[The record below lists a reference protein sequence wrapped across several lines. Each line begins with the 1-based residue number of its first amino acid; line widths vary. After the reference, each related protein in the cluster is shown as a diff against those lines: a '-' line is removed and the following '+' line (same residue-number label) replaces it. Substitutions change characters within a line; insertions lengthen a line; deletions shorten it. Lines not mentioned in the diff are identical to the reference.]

1 MAGDS
6 TTVVKL
12 KTFKSNVQTIFRII
26 KEKPENHPGR
36 IFLSEAINALLEQEY
51 DGEFEVVVPAATAR
65 RELIQLIDLA
75 NKIRVLGVVVSLD
88 LVDGSVE
95 DEKVIVCN
103 LIAE

>member
-1 MAGDS
+1 VAGEPS
-6 TTVVKL
+6 AVTKL
-12 KTFKSNVQTIFRII
+12 KNFKSNVQTIFRIL

-65 RELIQLIDLA
+65 RELIQLTDLA
-75 NKIRVLGVVVSLD
+75 RRIKVLGVEVSLD

-95 DEKVIVCN
+95 DEKVIVCT